1 MISVKSVLHQV
12 PDPRG
17 KQGLQHPLEALLG
30 LILLSMLSGRKGMRA
45 AFRLGRTLSRR
56 QLNMLGFRRYLASP
70 CHATF
75 TELLRVLDPDAL
87 AKAFSQFT
95 TEQQDCEGDEAI
107 LRQLSIDGKTL
118 RGSKDADGKAE
129 HVLSAFSAALGQS
142 VGHSSS
148 RGKGF
153 EIPDALLLLEKIDL
167 EDLIVT
173 GDAMFCQKTITYLIV
188 DKGGDYVFPV
198 KKNQKDLLE
207 EIGTAFNE
215 PVSPPRTLARTA
227 TTRSRTN

>member
-1 MISVKSVLHQV
+1 MVSVQSVLHQV

-17 KQGLQHPLEALLG
+17 KQGRQHPLAALLG
-30 LILLSMLSGRKGMRA
+30 LILLSMLSGRQGMQS

-56 QLNMLGFRRYLASP
+56 QLDMLGFRRYLASP

-75 TELLRVLDPDAL
+75 TELLRILDPDAL
-87 AKAFSQFT
+87 AEAFSQFSI
-95 TEQQDCEGDEAI
+95 EHQSSEMDETMP
-107 LRQLSIDGKTL
+107 RHLSIDGKTL

-153 EIPDALLLLEKIDL
+153 EIPDALRLLEKIDL
-167 EDLIVT
+167 EGMIIT
-173 GDAMFCQKTITYLIV
+173 GDAMFCQKTITYQIV
-188 DKGGDYVFPV
+188 DKGGDYVLPV

-207 EIGTAFNE
+207 EIETAFNE
-215 PVSPPRTLARTA
+215 PAFSPQAMA
-227 TTRSRTN
+227 